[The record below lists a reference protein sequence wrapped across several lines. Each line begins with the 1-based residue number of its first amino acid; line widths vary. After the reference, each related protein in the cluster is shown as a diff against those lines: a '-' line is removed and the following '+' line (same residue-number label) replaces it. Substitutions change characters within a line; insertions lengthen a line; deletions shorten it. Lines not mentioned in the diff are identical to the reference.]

1 MAWPSGLVTL
11 CDSEASLARSA
22 LIKETD
28 MNREKPTETRFGLTH
43 KATILAMSDD
53 GTSPDPVEFFIIS
66 NTFPDGRLCEIFLT
80 TRKEGSTIDGLL
92 DGIATLTSFC
102 LQSGWPLYKL
112 VEKFSH
118 TKFEPMGYTKG
129 ETCVRYAKSILD
141 YVFRY
146 LGETFGDMPA
156 EMEHSHSSGD
166 DQTELPATDP
176 DTEAVVEIAPD
187 LDEEAKKEE
196 ARLELIE
203 AHKRITQARDD
214 EDRKNQEAAVAWH
227 AAHPKTYPEYPE
239 NRPMPLGEAVVP
251 GDEPRG

>member
-1 MAWPSGLVTL
+1 M
-11 CDSEASLARSA
+11 
-22 LIKETD
+22 
-28 MNREKPTETRFGLTH
+28 
-43 KATILAMSDD
+43 
-53 GTSPDPVEFFIIS
+53 
-66 NTFPDGRLCEIFLT
+66 
-80 TRKEGSTIDGLL
+80 
-92 DGIATLTSFC
+92 
-102 LQSGWPLYKL
+102 
-112 VEKFSH
+112 
-118 TKFEPMGYTKG
+118 
-129 ETCVRYAKSILD
+129 RYAKSILD